1 MLITVLFPMPRA
13 RMTAQN
19 SPNTHSVNKPSLLA
33 SLFKKEK
40 KKTHKK
46 NKGIPILS
54 FDLVWLFACSAF
66 VFSLHVVVGIVL
78 LFPFSLHVSVLYVHS
93 FEFAFLF
100 FYVFI

>member
-1 MLITVLFPMPRA
+1 MTVLFPDPMPRA
-13 RMTAQN
+13 RMMAQN

-40 KKTHKK
+40 KKTQK

-78 LFPFSLHVSVLYVHS
+78 LFPFSLHISVLYVHS

-100 FYVFI
+100 FYIFI